1 MSKGL
6 GAPVGSLILGS
17 KDFISKAKKLR
28 KTLGGGMRQI
38 GVLCAAA
45 LVGLHDNVPKLIDD
59 HIHAMLFASGL
70 SLIQGIVGI
79 RPHEIQ
85 TNMVS

>member
-38 GVLCAAA
+38 GFLCAAA
-45 LVGLHDNVPKLIDD
+45 LVGLHDNVPKLVDD
-59 HIHAMLFASGL
+59 HTHAKLFADGL
-70 SLIQGIVGI
+70 SRIEGIVGV
-79 RPHEIQ
+79 RPHEVQ
-85 TNMVS
+85 SNMVS